1 MRAIIVSQQ
10 PICRGALS
18 VVVRQA
24 LSADPIIIAGS
35 LEDLPPGAAGA
46 DIALM
51 DLPSGSGSAAWIKA
65 AGAFPAKR
73 RVLVVPERGLLTAR
87 LAHAHGF
94 NGQMAKTL
102 EPELMG
108 AILRVVCAGG
118 EYFPCFEEENQAAP
132 LAPITG
138 RLSNRQLEVL
148 GLLREG
154 QTNKE
159 IAKALGISVATV
171 KLHVQAILSVAGA
184 RNRTEAVNRL
194 TSGQG

>member
-1 MRAIIVSQQ
+1 MRAMIVSHQ
-10 PICRGALS
+10 PICRSALA

-24 LSADPIIIAGS
+24 LSADPVVTAGR
-35 LEDLPPGAAGA
+35 LEEIPASAAGA
-46 DIALM
+46 DIALL
-51 DLPSGSGSAAWIKA
+51 DLPSGAGSAAWIKA
-65 AGAFPAKR
+65 AGAVQAKR
-73 RVLVVPERGLLTAR
+73 RILVVPERGLLTAR

-94 NGQMAKTL
+94 QGQMAKTL

-118 EYFPCFEEENQAAP
+118 EYFPCFEDEAASTPSSP
-132 LAPITG
+132 LPS

-148 GLLREG
+148 DLLRQG

-159 IAKALGISVATV
+159 IAKILGISLATV
-171 KLHVQAILSVAGA
+171 KLHVQAILGAAGA

-194 TSGQG
+194 TPSQG